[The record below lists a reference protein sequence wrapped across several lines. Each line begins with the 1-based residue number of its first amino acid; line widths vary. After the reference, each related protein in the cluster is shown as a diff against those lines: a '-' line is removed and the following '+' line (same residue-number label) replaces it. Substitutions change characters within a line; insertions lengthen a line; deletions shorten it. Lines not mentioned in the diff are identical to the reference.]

1 VRILSL
7 ISSIR
12 ELLFALV
19 VTLGYALANLSLA
32 LIFSISSLSIAG
44 FMPVAFISTSVK
56 PYLKQAYK
64 LIVETP
70 LLDIMGVPFP
80 EYFA

>member
-1 VRILSL
+1 MAGLS
-7 ISSIR
+7 
-12 ELLFALV
+12 
-19 VTLGYALANLSLA
+19 
-32 LIFSISSLSIAG
+32 
-44 FMPVAFISTSVK
+44 PVAFISESVS

-70 LLDIMGVPFP
+70 LRDIIGVPFP